1 MGLGNILLLSQIIG
15 YIFGAIFSLF
25 TFPPIA
31 VSQQHFDDHC
41 ILFSTGYLNKTIGGR
56 YVVNQWSLGSQC
68 GFAIFVGIQLMGIS
82 LWQSIRLSIH
92 AINGT
97 DSSFLDDL
105 YYFIGDLSDEHH
117 AAGFCHH
124 CHRRI
129 QSVVVQLFRK
139 LVKAVNLQDMPM
151 SSSLM
156 GNISPEGFNIDW
168 GIAQFGLW
176 TSWILYTILLIFSLI
191 KICKLHKQENILH
204 SLTRERQRLLGH
216 YEQPDV

>member
-41 ILFSTGYLNKTIGGR
+41 ILFSTGYLNVTIGGR
-56 YVVNQWSLGSQC
+56 YVVNAWSLGSQC

-82 LWQSIRLSIH
+82 IWQSIRLSMH

-97 DSSFLDDL
+97 DSSFLMTCITL
-105 YYFIGDLSDEHH
+105 L
-117 AAGFCHH
+117 
-124 CHRRI
+124 
-129 QSVVVQLFRK
+129 
-139 LVKAVNLQDMPM
+139 VNL
-151 SSSLM
+151 LM
-156 GNISPEGFNIDW
+156 NIMLLASAITVTDGYKVWCAAIQNAGESCEFAGYAHEFFADGNITPEGFNIDW